1 MTTFAIGSRVIIMS
15 SILYLPAENG
25 VEERFSELIGMAN
38 RKKKIKV
45 YRSLAD
51 LSAILHRPRSNVKV
65 AVLFAANQEELTGI
79 LSLENLMGDVKVI
92 LILKDAEKDT
102 IVKAHMLRPR
112 YITWLDSD
120 LSDIV
125 TVFNRMIDLYDVPI
139 RRKGI
144 SCQGSGIGG
153 Q

>member
-1 MTTFAIGSRVIIMS
+1 
-15 SILYLPAENG
+15 
-25 VEERFSELIGMAN
+25 
-38 RKKKIKV
+38 
-45 YRSLAD
+45 
-51 LSAILHRPRSNVKV
+51 V
-65 AVLFAANQEELTGI
+65 AVLFAANHEELTGI

-112 YITWLDSD
+112 YIAWLDSG

-144 SCQGSGIGG
+144 GGSAMVIGGPSAGIGG
-153 Q
+153 QGSAVS

>member
-1 MTTFAIGSRVIIMS
+1 MS

-25 VEERFSELIGMAN
+25 LEERFSELIGMVN

-45 YRSLAD
+45 YRSFED

-112 YITWLDSD
+112 YIAWLDSG
-120 LSDIV
+120 LGDIV
-125 TVFNRMIDLYDVPI
+125 TVFNRMIDLYDVPLK
-139 RRKGI
+139 RRRDRL
-144 SCQGSGIGG
+144 
-153 Q
+153 

>member
-1 MTTFAIGSRVIIMS
+1 M
-15 SILYLPAENG
+15 
-25 VEERFSELIGMAN
+25 EERFSELIGMVN

-51 LSAILHRPRSNVKV
+51 LSAILHKPRSNVRV
-65 AVLFAANQEELTGI
+65 AVLFAANHEELTGI
-79 LSLENLMGDVKVI
+79 LSLENLMEDVKVI

-112 YITWLDSD
+112 YITWLDSG

-139 RRKGI
+139 RHKGI
-144 SCQGSGIGG
+144 GGSAMVIGGPSAGIGG
-153 Q
+153 QGLGIS